1 MCDDRDEFLL
11 LSAGSVIQTH
21 NTLVLKLSMQAHF
34 WENLRNHYDNTMTY
48 EYDSHLK
55 TSCC

>member
-11 LSAGSVIQTH
+11 SAGSVIQTY
-21 NTLVLKLSMQAHF
+21 NILVLKISMRVHF

-48 EYDSHLK
+48 DYDSHLK
-55 TSCC
+55 TSFC